1 MLTPGVEALV
11 AGHDLVGVVLEK
23 NIFNYRK
30 YSGKSERNPET
41 EEEIPEI
48 TEISGNYRKLREN
61 L

>member
-30 YSGKSERNPET
+30 YSERNPET
-41 EEEIPEI
+41 KEEIPEI
-48 TEISGNYRKLREN
+48 TKISGNYRKFRRN